1 MFLTYIWLSL
11 QASKMLKESK
21 SAAESASTTM
31 RKEILDMQKMLS
43 SVQAD
48 RDKAIR

>member
-1 MFLTYIWLSL
+1 
-11 QASKMLKESK
+11 MLKESK
-21 SAAESASTTM
+21 AAAESASTTM
-31 RKEILDMQKMLS
+31 RKEILDLQKMLS